1 MTTVTGRIFI
11 TVNGQRLRSREGAS
25 LETGGVEREAQV
37 SDAGVDGF
45 SEKVSVPGVDFELTH
60 TAQTRIEDIHAITDG
75 VLTFETD
82 SGRIYTLTGATST
95 KPPKLTKGVISCSFQ
110 GKECIEG

>member
-1 MTTVTGRIFI
+1 MGDITGRVFI

-25 LETGGVEREAQV
+25 LETGGIARTAAV

-45 SEKVSVPGVDFELTH
+45 TDAISVPTVDFELNH
-60 TAQTRIEDIHAITDG
+60 SANTRLEDIHSVVNG

-82 SGRIYTLTGATST
+82 TGRIYTLNGATST
-95 KPPKLTKGVISCSFQ
+95 TPPKLVKGVVTCQFQ

>member
-1 MTTVTGRIFI
+1 MPTVTGRVFI
-11 TVNGQRLRSREGAS
+11 SVNGQRIRSREGAT
-25 LETGGVEREAQV
+25 LETGGINRTAAT

-45 SEKVSVPGVDFELTH
+45 TEAVAVPQVDCEVNH
-60 TAQTRIEDIHAITDG
+60 TANTSLDALHSVVDG

-82 SGRIYTLTGATST
+82 TGRIYTLNGATST
-95 KPPKLTKGVISCSFQ
+95 TPPKLSKGVVTLQYQ